1 MKTIICDI
9 DGTIFQYP
17 ADGNFGLNNENP
29 VLLPGVLKK
38 FNQWEMKG
46 CRIVLITGRRESWR
60 SVTEAALR
68 RAAIPFDVLIMGFAD
83 TGRVLINDINS
94 KGKVKAHA
102 VNLKRDEGF
111 ESVDWEGLDL

>member
-46 CRIVLITGRRESWR
+46 CRIILITGRRESWR

-68 RAAIPFDVLIMGFAD
+68 RAAIPFDILI
-83 TGRVLINDINS
+83 I
-94 KGKVKAHA
+94 A
-102 VNLKRDEGF
+102 VVSMVSLSLVTLLQLECS
-111 ESVDWEGLDL
+111 E